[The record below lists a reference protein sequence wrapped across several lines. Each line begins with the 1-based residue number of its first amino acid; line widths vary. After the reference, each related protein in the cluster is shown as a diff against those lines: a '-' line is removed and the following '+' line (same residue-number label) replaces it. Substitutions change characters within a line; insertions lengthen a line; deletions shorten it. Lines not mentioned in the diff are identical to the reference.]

1 MKRVTGLIV
10 ASALLAGCSS
20 PGLEPAVRTA
30 RVYPA
35 MGQYPDQQD
44 RDSHACTVWAQQQ
57 NAKASGFSGVV
68 ETVTGAATGAGVA
81 GYGWDLQGADRAYTV
96 CMNGRG
102 DAVYWNE

>member
-1 MKRVTGLIV
+1 MRRVLAFIV
-10 ASALLAGCSS
+10 SSVMLAACSS
-20 PGLEPAVRTA
+20 PGVAPAVRTA

-35 MGQYPDQQD
+35 MGQIPDQQD

-57 NAKASGFSGVV
+57 NAKSSGFSGVV

-81 GYGWDLQGADRAYTV
+81 GYGWDMQGADRAYAV

-102 DAVYWNE
+102 YAVYWNE